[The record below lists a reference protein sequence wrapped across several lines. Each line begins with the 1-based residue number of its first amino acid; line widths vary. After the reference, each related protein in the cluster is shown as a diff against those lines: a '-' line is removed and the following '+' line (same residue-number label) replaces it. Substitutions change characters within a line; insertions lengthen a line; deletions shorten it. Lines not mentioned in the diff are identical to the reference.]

1 MSGTIDSLASID
13 LDEVARGTCGL
24 PGGDFAIGCDSGA
37 LHVFGCDGVVIES
50 TDLGSRVVGLAGLG
64 DLVVGATNTGGV
76 SSFHSEPRWSYPLE
90 SGCESMTTSAAH
102 VVVADGSGYLTV
114 LATDGSETAKLHVG
128 HPTGLA
134 SAQDGTC
141 AIALEDGRLL
151 VLGPKLEV
159 LQDSPAAEDDVETIS
174 CMTFRSDGILVV
186 ARNSLGMTVDERPEN
201 RLECW
206 HSERGLVNISELP
219 ARATTLLATDS
230 GVVVGCFDGS
240 LLSLDIDERQEQLI
254 AELDYQISGV
264 CAWGDDLLVA
274 SWFDVFRI
282 TKGGEVIWQFEHIG
296 VVEHILDLGERV
308 AVLGDDRTGGA
319 PAPMIIL
326 DPDMPPRHDDFLTT
340 EEPTES
346 SSDEFSGSLS
356 EEEEQMADE
365 RPALPDQARDILD
378 TLEEAM
384 EIKVDEQAVEADLL
398 DDLSASARAINLPPV
413 ADAGDDRTVDVDED
427 RKATVLLDGGRSYD
441 PDGTIEGWAW
451 EDGKGVV
458 IGDTP
463 QIRVRIASGV
473 HVFHLTVTDDRG
485 ASTKST
491 ITVQA
496 R

>member
-13 LDEVARGTCGL
+13 LDEVARCTCVL

-90 SGCESMTTSAAH
+90 SGCEAMATSAAH

-254 AELDYQISGV
+254 AELDYQISDV

-308 AVLGDDRTGGA
+308 AVLGDDRKGGA
-319 PAPMIIL
+319 PAPLIIL

-384 EIKVDEQAVEADLL
+384 EIKVDEQAVETDLL